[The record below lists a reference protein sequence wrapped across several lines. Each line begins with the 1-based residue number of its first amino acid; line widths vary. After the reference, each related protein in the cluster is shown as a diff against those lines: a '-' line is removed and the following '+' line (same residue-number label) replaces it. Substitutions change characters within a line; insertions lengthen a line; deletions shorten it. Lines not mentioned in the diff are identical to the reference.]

1 MPSVFPGRPLPYEVV
16 ARGFHLVGSDAPV
29 STGDLRDRPVLG
41 FCGIARP
48 ERFLG
53 SLESQGIKPAAFL
66 TFPDHH
72 AYPRASVEKILRAA
86 RTAGASSA
94 ITTAKDA
101 VKLAD
106 RSPLFAGLPVYVFEI
121 GLSID
126 PGFFELLEAALRR
139 FPRS

>member
-1 MPSVFPGRPLPYEVV
+1 
-16 ARGFHLVGSDAPV
+16 V
-29 STGDLRDRPVLG
+29 SPGDLHDRSVLA

-48 ERFLG
+48 GRFLRLLG
-53 SLESQGIKPAAFL
+53 SQGIKPAAFL

-106 RSPLFAGLPVYVFEI
+106 SPSLFAGLQVYVLEI
-121 GLSID
+121 GLSVD